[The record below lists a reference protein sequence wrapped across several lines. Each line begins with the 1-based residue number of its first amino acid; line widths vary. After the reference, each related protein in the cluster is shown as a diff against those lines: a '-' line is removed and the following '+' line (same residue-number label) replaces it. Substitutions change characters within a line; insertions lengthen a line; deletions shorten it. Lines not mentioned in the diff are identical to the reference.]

1 MWTQVESQSDEDDK
15 SYRNTQEYLS
25 YQNVLKYYGECS
37 NILAMLIYQFSLN
50 ELQEHLKPVFACY

>member
-1 MWTQVESQSDEDDK
+1 MWQNLRVMKMTK
-15 SYRNTQEYLS
+15 AIGIIRTTLS

>member
-1 MWTQVESQSDEDDK
+1 MWQNLRVMKMTK
-15 SYRNTQEYLS
+15 AIGIIRMTLS

>member
-1 MWTQVESQSDEDDK
+1 MWQNLRVMKMTK
-15 SYRNTQEYLS
+15 AIGILRITLS
-25 YQNVLKYYGECS
+25 YQNVPKYYGECS